1 MKKMR
6 FRIILFIFIISYIT
20 FESFLEYFQSNNS
33 ITSNDIQ
40 REITIDENELKV
52 FETKSLVNI
61 NVIEKRTKAWAI
73 KITYNQSNKE
83 QIITLLEKSGYK
95 AHDNSKK
102 MYFSVGPFVDI
113 SHAKDESNKLKKLHN
128 INSKVIDFIF

>member
-1 MKKMR
+1 MR

-52 FETKSLVNI
+52 FETKSLDNI
-61 NVIEKRTKAWAI
+61 NVLEKRTKAWAI

-128 INSKVIDFIF
+128 INGKVIDFIF

>member
-52 FETKSLVNI
+52 FETKSLDNI

-128 INSKVIDFIF
+128 INGKVIDFIF

>member
-128 INSKVIDFIF
+128 INGKVIDFIF